1 MIPRFSAIVTACVR
15 SFALSLS
22 RILLTWLFTVSSV
35 MASRAAISLLA
46 FPACDE
52 S

>member
-22 RILLTWLFTVSSV
+22 RILVRKKEVYRT
-35 MASRAAISLLA
+35 
-46 FPACDE
+46 FPNP
-52 S
+52 